1 MEEGPAG
8 WQTNS
13 RPGTCP
19 RLRRAAVC
27 SNVALPL
34 PMASVAPSLPVRLS
48 RAAAWTAVAAA
59 GAGSVAVLAL
69 ARGEPVSALWMVVAA
84 ACTFAVAYRFH
95 SAWLMAEVL
104 TVDEMRA
111 TPAEV
116 HGDGK
121 DFVKTNRWVVFG
133 HHFAAIAGP
142 GPLVGPVL
150 ASQFGYL
157 PGLLWILIG
166 AVFGGAVH
174 DSVVLFCSVRRRGKS
189 LGQMVRDEVGPFAGL
204 AALVSVTAITVILLA
219 VLALVV
225 VNALAD
231 SPWGVFTIA
240 CTMPIALAMGIA
252 LRSGGHDRR
261 RLGWVTA
268 FGVAGLVAAV
278 WAGQFLKGTPLESA
292 LSLRGTTIAW
302 WIMGYGFIASVI
314 PVWMLLA
321 PRDYLSTFMKI
332 GTIAALGIA
341 IVILG
346 PRLHMPAVT
355 RFIDGSGPVFAGPV
369 FPFCFITIAC
379 AAISGFHAVVSSGTT
394 PKLLAREGDI
404 RAIGYGAMLTE
415 MCVGVM
421 AIIAACA
428 MSPGQ
433 YFAINVKGD
442 AAAVTQHITALG
454 FPVTTSEMATLASSV
469 GEKTMLGRAGGA
481 PTFALGM
488 AQMLSGVFRS
498 PAALAVW
505 YHFAIMFEALFILT
519 TIDAGTRI
527 GRFLVQDLL
536 GLAWRPLADTRSFAG
551 NLGATALFV
560 SAWGWF
566 LYQGVVDP
574 MGGINSLWPIF
585 GIANQLLA
593 VIALALGTTVLIKMG
608 RARHLWVTLLPLSW
622 LLSVTMTAGLD
633 EDLQPGPEAGLSRG
647 GRERGLGPP
656 GAQRPGG
663 CRGHRGVPAP
673 RRGGRC
679 RERAD
684 LVVAPRGQAGSRASR
699 GAVCPVPPR
708 RSDLVGRQRLL
719 HPHLVEARIDGD
731 AGVVGHRDLA
741 LDQRLR
747 IAQELEVH
755 ADEVLV
761 DPLAGSFFVPLAISL
776 KGGEAGLDR
785 VVLGLSAD
793 ERDHLVGLAGDRG
806 PSRPPGPRGTPR
818 RRRSWTRRARRRAG

>member
-1 MEEGPAG
+1 MGHRARG
-8 WQTNS
+8 RQTNKS
-13 RPGTCP
+13 
-19 RLRRAAVC
+19 RAA
-27 SNVALPL
+27 ALAGCAPAVQGTDSPD
-34 PMASVAPSLPVRLS
+34 PMATVAPSAPVKFLRV
-48 RAAAWTAVAAA
+48 AAWTAVAAA

-69 ARGEPVSALWMVVAA
+69 SRGEPVSALWMVVAA
-84 ACTFAVAYRFH
+84 ACVFAVAYRFH
-95 SAWLMAEVL
+95 SAWLMARVL
-104 TVDEMRA
+104 TVDQMRA

-116 HGDGK
+116 HADGK

-150 ASQFGYL
+150 AAQFGYL

-204 AALVSVTAITVILLA
+204 AALVSVTAISVILLA

-225 VNALAD
+225 VNALAE

-240 CTMPIALAMGIA
+240 ATMPIALAMGIA
-252 LRSGGHDRR
+252 LRAGGDSRGY
-261 RLGWVTA
+261 LGLVTA
-268 FGVAGLVAAV
+268 LGVVGLLAAV
-278 WAGQFLKGTPLESA
+278 CGGRLLPGTRLEEV
-292 LSLRGTTIAW
+292 LTLRGTTVAW
-302 WIMGYGFIASVI
+302 WIMGYGFVASIV
-314 PVWMLLA
+314 PVWLLLA

-332 GTIAALGIA
+332 GTIAALGVA
-341 IVILG
+341 IIILG
-346 PRLHMPAVT
+346 PHLRMPALT
-355 RFIDGSGPVFAGPV
+355 RFVDGSGPVFAGPV

-379 AAISGFHAVVSSGTT
+379 AAISGFHAIVSSGTT

-442 AAAVTQHITALG
+442 ALAVTQHITALG
-454 FPVTTSEMATLASSV
+454 FPVTTGEMASLASSV

-488 AQMLSGVFRS
+488 AQMLAGVFRS
-498 PAALAVW
+498 PAALSVW

-527 GRFLVQDLL
+527 GRFLVQDIL
-536 GLAWRPLADTRSFAG
+536 GLAWRPLGDTRSLAG
-551 NLGATALFV
+551 NLGATGLFV
-560 SAWGWF
+560 AAWGWF

-574 MGGINSLWPIF
+574 LGGINSLWPIF

-622 LLSVTMTAGLD
+622 LLAVTMTAGWMKIFSPDPRLGFLSGAAHAASARQALNARVD
-633 EDLQPGPEAGLSRG
+633 AAVTAVFLILVAVIVAANARIWISLLAGRRAPAL
-647 GRERGLGPP
+647 REEPF
-656 GAQRPGG
+656 
-663 CRGHRGVPAP
+663 VPA
-673 RRGGRC
+673 GT
-679 RERAD
+679 AD
-684 LVVAPRGQAGSRASR
+684 QTS
-699 GAVCPVPPR
+699 
-708 RSDLVGRQRLL
+708 
-719 HPHLVEARIDGD
+719 
-731 AGVVGHRDLA
+731 
-741 LDQRLR
+741 
-747 IAQELEVH
+747 
-755 ADEVLV
+755 
-761 DPLAGSFFVPLAISL
+761 
-776 KGGEAGLDR
+776 
-785 VVLGLSAD
+785 
-793 ERDHLVGLAGDRG
+793 
-806 PSRPPGPRGTPR
+806 
-818 RRRSWTRRARRRAG
+818 